1 MTPRLERTAG
11 SFEYEGHRLAYDVI
25 GDGKRT
31 VVLTHGL
38 LMSRK
43 MHRPLSRRLAERG
56 YRVVSL
62 DFLGHG
68 ESDRPVDVTAY
79 SMQAFGREIIALLD
93 HLGAEQ
99 AVVQGTSLG
108 ANSALEAALLAP
120 ERVRGMV
127 IEMPV
132 LDNAMLGAGAV
143 FLPFMLSMRFAAPV
157 LRAVNTVAN
166 LLPTSRVPA
175 VDMLMDWPRDP
186 PEPSLAVLR
195 GLFFG
200 RIAPSREL
208 RRTIRVPALVVGH
221 PNDPIHPFTDS
232 DELVRELPN
241 ARLVEAES
249 IVEMRVR
256 PERITAEIAEF
267 VDQCWKLKR
276 AAPRPRKRT
285 AAAKP
290 KSGKRRTAA

>member
-1 MTPRLERTAG
+1 VSRPERVPG
-11 SFEYEGHRLAYDVI
+11 SFEHEGHRLAYDIV
-25 GDGKRT
+25 GEGKRT

-56 YRVVSL
+56 YRAVSL

-93 HLGAEQ
+93 HLGVEQ
-99 AVVQGTSLG
+99 ALVQGTSLG
-108 ANSALEAALLAP
+108 ANSVLEASLVAP
-120 ERVRGMV
+120 ERIRGMV

-132 LDNAMLGAGAV
+132 LDNAILGAAAA
-143 FLPFMLSMRFAAPV
+143 FLPFMLAMRFAAPAV
-157 LRAVNTVAN
+157 RVVNTVAN
-166 LLPTSRVPA
+166 LVPTSRVPA
-175 VDMLMDWPRDP
+175 IDMLMDWPRDP
-186 PEPSLAVLR
+186 PGPSLAVLQ

-208 RRTIRVPALVVGH
+208 RRTIEVPALVVGH
-221 PNDPIHPFTDS
+221 PHDPIHPFTDS
-232 DELVRELPN
+232 DELSGELPN

-256 PERITAEIAEF
+256 PERITAEIADF
-267 VDQCWKLKR
+267 VDQCWTVTRARRRAPAKKR
-276 AAPRPRKRT
+276 AA
-285 AAAKP
+285 A
-290 KSGKRRTAA
+290 

>member
-1 MTPRLERTAG
+1 MSRHPRTPG
-11 SFEYEGHRLAYDVI
+11 SFEYDGRRLAYDVV
-25 GDGKRT
+25 GDGERT

-56 YRVVSL
+56 YRAVSL

-68 ESDRPVDVTAY
+68 ESERPVDMTAY
-79 SMQAFGREIIALLD
+79 SMQAFGRDILALLD
-93 HLGAEQ
+93 HLGVEQ

-108 ANSALEAALLAP
+108 ANATLEASVVAP
-120 ERVRGMV
+120 ERMRGIV

-132 LDNAMLGAGAV
+132 LDNAILGAGAS
-143 FLPFMLSMRFAAPV
+143 FLPFMLAMRFAAPA
-157 LRAVNTVAN
+157 LRAVNAVAN
-166 LLPTSRVPA
+166 RVPTSHLPA

-200 RIAPSREL
+200 RIAPPVEV
-208 RRTIRVPALVVGH
+208 RRTIELPALVVGH

-232 DELVRELPN
+232 HELAAELPN
-241 ARLVEAES
+241 GRLVEAES
-249 IVEMRVR
+249 IIEMRVR
-256 PERITAEIAEF
+256 PKRLTAEIAEF
-267 VDQCWKLKR
+267 VDACWKPR
-276 AAPRPRKRT
+276 RERPRARGGT
-285 AAAKP
+285 AAA
-290 KSGKRRTAA
+290 